1 MPTKVDWEIRPP
13 DDCHTPRRVSLIAV
27 STGRRPPANP
37 PPLRPAPGTGRLRSA
52 PTCSGTTRDSVEP
65 RSKSSMPP
73 RRRHASV
80 PLKLPFRV
88 GEAGLQSL
96 DGSPLAELRI
106 GAVGELLISSADV
119 VDDEVADRLAAPLRV
134 PLLPAGTEL
143 LVGVR
148 ATFTDEFSQAL
159 GSDGPLAYWDGRVVP
174 IRLEDPLELEV
185 RGGAV
190 AKLRPCQCSSP
201 ALGGQQ
207 AVSMNH
213 AFTLLSERYETDRI
227 SHTGNVFRRV
237 FHYDATL
244 RRWRPL
250 EDLRSTVLQSG
261 QVVPPTLRNQVGSGS
276 KARPE

>member
-1 MPTKVDWEIRPP
+1 
-13 DDCHTPRRVSLIAV
+13 
-27 STGRRPPANP
+27 
-37 PPLRPAPGTGRLRSA
+37 
-52 PTCSGTTRDSVEP
+52 
-65 RSKSSMPP
+65 MPP

-88 GEAGLQSL
+88 GEAGLESL
-96 DGSPLAELRI
+96 DGSPIPELRT

-119 VDDEVADRLAAPLRV
+119 VDDEVADLLAAPLRV
-134 PLLPAGTEL
+134 PLLPPGTEL

-148 ATFTDEFSQAL
+148 ATFTDDFSQAL
-159 GSDGPLAYWDGRVVP
+159 GSDGPLEFWDGRVVP

-185 RGGAV
+185 RRGAA

-213 AFTLLSERYETDRI
+213 AFTLLSERYETDWI
-227 SHTGNVFRRV
+227 SHTGNVFKRV
-237 FHYDATL
+237 FHYDATV

-250 EDLRSTVLQSG
+250 EELRNTVLQRGDGVGPTRAKRAAGGASG
-261 QVVPPTLRNQVGSGS
+261 GL
-276 KARPE
+276 A